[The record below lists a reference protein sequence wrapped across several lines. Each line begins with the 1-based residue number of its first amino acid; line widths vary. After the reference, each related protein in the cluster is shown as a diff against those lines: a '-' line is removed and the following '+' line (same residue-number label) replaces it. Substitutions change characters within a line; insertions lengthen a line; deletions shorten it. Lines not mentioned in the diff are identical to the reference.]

1 MSEAK
6 SNEIRA
12 GASSKEIR
20 QARVRGLL
28 RRLGIWVVI
37 PSLLGVIYYGFLAAP
52 QYDSVSV
59 IRVAAR
65 EGESAKTPEAE
76 SLLVKEFAESRAMLD
91 VLVAESEFKEHYSS
105 GGDFITRLS
114 ADAGAEKAFE
124 YFRDKVSLVYLSKS
138 RTIRVTVRA
147 FSGEAAQSFATAIVK
162 AAEQMTNATEDKARE
177 ARLALAIEREAA
189 AESHVQVTQLALST
203 LQSVQGGEGEQERS
217 AQDAADLEM
226 ARYKRDLARSAYES
240 VIVEHAK
247 VVEERVQGQR
257 YISVIS
263 PPSVSDGAAHP
274 RRGWGILTVFVLS
287 LVLMGVFSMLGAA
300 VKEHARF

>member
-6 SNEIRA
+6 SNDVRA

-37 PSLLGVIYYGFLAAP
+37 PTLLGIIYYGFVAAP
-52 QYDSVSV
+52 QYDSVAV

-65 EGESAKTPEAE
+65 DGESGKTPEAE

-91 VLVAESEFKEHYSS
+91 VLVAENEFKAHYSS
-105 GGDFITRLS
+105 GGDFITSLS

-124 YFRDKVSLVYLSKS
+124 YFRGKVSLAYLSKS

-147 FSGEAAQSFATAIVK
+147 FSGEAAQSFAKAIVK
-162 AAEQMTNATEDKARE
+162 ASEQMTNATEDSARE
-177 ARLALAIEREAA
+177 ARLAMVLEQEVA
-189 AESHVQVTQLALST
+189 AESHVQATQLALSK
-203 LQSVQGGEGEQERS
+203 LQSVLSAEGERA

-240 VIVEHAK
+240 AIAEHAK
-247 VVEERVQGQR
+247 VAEERVQGQR